1 MSATTTRC
9 CLERK
14 MLEAFSTPFM
24 QRALIAGILVAFLAG
39 YYGVFVVQR
48 GLSFLGVGLA
58 HATFGGVALALL
70 LQEEPL
76 FIAAPFTVA
85 VAIGITWLRDRTNLG
100 ADTAVGIFFAVSMA
114 LGIVFLSLKENYSSE
129 VHSYLFGSILAV
141 TGADLWATTGV
152 LIAALMTF
160 PVWNRWAYA
169 TFDYELASASRLP
182 VRRDDYLLSV
192 MIAIT
197 VVVSVKLM
205 GIILVAAYLVV
216 PAASARLLSRS
227 FFSMTLWAIGLGITG
242 TCIGLV
248 ISYHLD
254 IPSGATIILTQ
265 AAFFFVLALVKR

>member
-1 MSATTTRC
+1 
-9 CLERK
+9 
-14 MLEAFSTPFM
+14 M